1 MNFSQQEGRVLD
13 QIFGHPFPHNLE
25 WSEVV
30 TLVARLGDV
39 LERHDGKYEFRIASA
54 SAVFTKPRH
63 KDVGVDEVAEL
74 RRFLTEAG
82 VRPAGTPESSGEAAG
97 APASLTVVLVDHHGA
112 RFFEPASGRHRFEER
127 THLEPTDPRGYERHL
142 EHRKE
147 ADFKGQRTP
156 EAAEFYDRVA
166 DRLKSASAIVLVGD
180 ATGKSSAM
188 QYLFEYLEEK
198 HQDIASRVRASVE
211 ADLSSIG
218 LEEIE
223 RIASSSR

>member
-1 MNFSQQEGRVLD
+1 MIDRKGLS
-13 QIFGHPFPHNLE
+13 P
-25 WSEVV
+25 
-30 TLVARLGDV
+30 
-39 LERHDGKYEFRIASA
+39 
-54 SAVFTKPRH
+54 
-63 KDVGVDEVAEL
+63 
-74 RRFLTEAG
+74 
-82 VRPAGTPESSGEAAG
+82 
-97 APASLTVVLVDHHGA
+97 TVVLIDHHGA

-156 EAAEFYDRVA
+156 EATEFYERVA
-166 DRLKSASAIVLVGD
+166 DKLKSAAAIVLVGD

-198 HQDIASRVRASVE
+198 HGDIASRVHASVE

-223 RIASSSR
+223 RIASSSQ

>member
-13 QIFGHPFPHNLE
+13 QIFGHPLPHNLE

-30 TLVARLGDV
+30 TLVARLGEV

-63 KDVGVDEVAEL
+63 KDVGVAEVVEL
-74 RRFLTEAG
+74 RRFLAEAG
-82 VRPAGTPESSGEAAG
+82 VRPGGAPPPSGEAPE
-97 APASLTVVLVDHHGA
+97 APAGPTVVLIDHHGA
-112 RFFEPASGRHRFEER
+112 RFFAPADGRHRFEER
-127 THLEPTDPRGYERHL
+127 AHLEPTDPRGYERHL

-147 ADFKGQRTP
+147 ADFQGQRTP
-156 EAAEFYDRVA
+156 EAAEFYERVA
-166 DRLKSASAIVLVGD
+166 DELKKASAIVLVGD

-188 QYLFEYLEEK
+188 RYLVEYLEEK
-198 HQDIASRVRASVE
+198 HRDIASRVQASVE

-218 LEEIE
+218 PEAIE
-223 RIASSSR
+223 RIASSSQ

>member
-1 MNFSQQEGRVLD
+1 M
-13 QIFGHPFPHNLE
+13 
-25 WSEVV
+25 
-30 TLVARLGDV
+30 
-39 LERHDGKYEFRIASA
+39 
-54 SAVFTKPRH
+54 
-63 KDVGVDEVAEL
+63 
-74 RRFLTEAG
+74 
-82 VRPAGTPESSGEAAG
+82 RPAGTPESSGEAVG
-97 APASLTVVLVDHHGA
+97 APASLTVVLIDHHGA
-112 RFFEPASGRHRFEER
+112 RFFEPADGRHRFEER
-127 THLEPTDPRGYERHL
+127 TPRRQADPARGTGLHLDYRH
-142 EHRKE
+142 KE
-147 ADFKGQRTP
+147 ADWAP
-156 EAAEFYDRVA
+156 LCSEAAEFYDRVA